1 MIVVA
6 SGRFDLTKTL
16 GSSSYIYSRCEW
28 SSSGNVSTN
37 KSTINIKVIVGKRS
51 GSNTPTKC
59 TFNTTVSVSGADSP
73 SSQSSSPYDSVSA
86 NEEITVFSG
95 TFTIKHNDNG
105 KKSTTISVSIG
116 NNNVYHAEGSSSITL
131 DTIPR
136 ASSISG
142 GSGNIGEK
150 VTINISRASS
160 SFKHTLNYEFG
171 NLSGTIGTDI
181 GTSCE
186 WLIPTTFYNQ
196 IPNANEGT
204 GTIICITYD
213 GSTEIGR
220 KSISFTSKVTNSNP
234 SSFDF
239 MYADIGGMTPNENI
253 TVHLTG
259 DDTKIIKG
267 YSSLFVMITSEASG
281 NNGASISYYQIDNE
295 KVYVADMHPVQ
306 FQIEN
311 YNKKTITV
319 LVVDTRGNSTSITKT
334 ITNFLEYEDLVKGN
348 IKLSRSNG
356 GVGEF
361 VTLEFNGT
369 FWNDSFGEVNNDLS
383 VAYKYKKT
391 NSSDFIQGTTN
402 IVTTNNENKYSFNG
416 LIEGDTEEKGFDINN
431 SYDLIVQISDKINTV
446 IFETYIGAGTPAI
459 AIFQNFV
466 SLGKKY
472 DVSLGGIQLWGD
484 IYINGSKFQSYSNE
498 EQLVGTWMGKPLYRK
513 VLEGKMPDTTESWV
527 DLIDLSNLKIEDV
540 IKLDGT
546 IKNTLTDFRIL
557 PANGYEKSAYHSLF
571 SYLGNTKK
579 LQVFL
584 GGWQTAT
591 FGFVYR
597 VILEYT
603 KTTD

>member
-6 SGRFDLTKTL
+6 SGKFDLTKTL
-16 GSSSYIYSRCEW
+16 GASSYIYSRCEW
-28 SSSGNVSTN
+28 SSSGNISTN
-37 KSTINIKVIVGKRS
+37 KSTINVRVIVGKRS
-51 GSNTPTKC
+51 GSNTPTTC
-59 TFNTTVSVSGADSP
+59 TFNTTVSVNGADSP
-73 SSQSSSPYDSVSA
+73 STQSSSPYDSISA

-171 NLSGTIGTDI
+171 NLSGTIGTNI

-204 GTIICITYD
+204 GTITCITYD

-220 KSISFTSKVTNSNP
+220 KSISFTAKVTNSNP

-281 NNGASISYYQIDNE
+281 NNGANISYYQIDNE

-306 FQIEN
+306 FQIDN
-311 YNKKTITV
+311 YNKNTITV

-334 ITNFLEYEDLVKGN
+334 ITDFLDYEDLIKGN
-348 IKLSRSNG
+348 IKLTRSNG

-369 FWNDSFGEVNNDLS
+369 FWNDSFGSVDNELS
-383 VAYKYKKT
+383 VIYKYKKT
-391 NSSDFIQGTTN
+391 NSSEFIQGTTN
-402 IVTTNNENKYSFNG
+402 IVTTNSENNYSFNG
-416 LIEGDTEEKGFDINN
+416 LIEGDTEDKGFNINY
-431 SYDLIVQISDKINTV
+431 SYDLLVQVSDKINTV
-446 IFETYIGAGTPAI
+446 IFTTVIGAGTPAI
-459 AIFQNFV
+459 AIYQNYV

-472 DVSLGGIQLWGD
+472 DVNLGGIQLWGD
-484 IYINGSKFQSYSNE
+484 IYINGSKFQEYSTK
-498 EQLVGTWMGKPLYRK
+498 EQVVGIWMGKPIYRK
-513 VLEGKMPDTTESWV
+513 VIIGDMPDTTDSWIDLV
-527 DLIDLSNLKIEDV
+527 DLTDLNIDDV
-540 IKLDGT
+540 IKIDGT
-546 IKNTLTDFRIL
+546 IKNTLTDLRVL
-557 PANGYEKSAYHSLF
+557 PSSGYETNVYHCLF
-571 SYLGNTKK
+571 SYLGKTKK
-579 LQVFL
+579 LQVFYN
-584 GGWQTAT
+584 GWKSAT
-591 FGFVYR
+591 YGFVYR
-597 VILEYT
+597 LILEYT

>member
-1 MIVVA
+1 MIIVA

-16 GSSSYIYSRCEW
+16 GTSSYIYSRCEW

-95 TFTIKHNDNG
+95 SFTIKHNDNG
-105 KKSTTISVSIG
+105 KKTTTISVSIG

-142 GSGNIGEK
+142 GSGNIGEI
-150 VTINISRASS
+150 VTINISRASN
-160 SFKHTLNYEFG
+160 SFKHTLNYAFG
-171 NLSGTIGTDI
+171 SLTGTIGTNI
-181 GTSCE
+181 ETSCE
-186 WLIPTTFYNQ
+186 WLIPITFYNQ

-204 GTIICITYD
+204 GTITCITYD

-234 SSFDF
+234 SAFDF
-239 MYADIGGMTPNENI
+239 IYADIGGMTPNKNI
-253 TVHLTG
+253 TFYLTG

-267 YSSLFVMITSEASG
+267 YSSLFVMITSEATG

-295 KVYVADMHPVQ
+295 KVYVADMNPVQ
-306 FQIEN
+306 FQIDN
-311 YNKKTITV
+311 YNKNTITV

-348 IKLSRSNG
+348 IKLTRSNG

-369 FWNDSFGEVNNDLS
+369 FWNDSFGVVNNDLS
-383 VAYKYKKT
+383 VSYKYKKT
-391 NSSDFIQGTTN
+391 NSSEFIQGTTN
-402 IVTTNNENKYSFNG
+402 IVTTNNENNYSFNG
-416 LIEGDTEEKGFDINN
+416 LIEGDTVEKGFDINN
-431 SYDLIVQISDKINTV
+431 SYDLIVEISDKINTV

-459 AIFQNFV
+459 AIYKNFV

-472 DVSLGGIQLWGD
+472 DVKLGGIQLWGD
-484 IYINGSKFQSYSNE
+484 IYLNGSKFQSYSNE
-498 EQLVGTWMGKPLYRK
+498 EYIVGTWINNKPVYRK
-513 VLEGKMPDTTESWV
+513 VLSLGSITLSSGVNDYEHGIDDLETLVNMKLLIRWTNGNWYYNWDMYRNITVGKSILSINISGDYDSTTFPEAF
-527 DLIDLSNLKIEDV
+527 V
-540 IKLDGT
+540 I
-546 IKNTLTDFRIL
+546 F
-557 PANGYEKSAYHSLF
+557 
-571 SYLGNTKK
+571 
-579 LQVFL
+579 
-584 GGWQTAT
+584 
-591 FGFVYR
+591 
-597 VILEYT
+597 EYT
-603 KTTD
+603 KSTD